1 MIKKNNEYY
10 DKARL
15 YRHNYMKRILSDDGE
30 RKLLYELLIDY
41 RTSMGNNSKITQE
54 ALQDFTRFV
63 ANKFSRNFKP

>member
-1 MIKKNNEYY
+1 MIKNNDFY
-10 DKARL
+10 DKAKL
-15 YRHNYMKRILSDDGE
+15 YKHNYMKRILSDDGE

-41 RTSMGNNSKITQE
+41 TNSKGNQSLISRE